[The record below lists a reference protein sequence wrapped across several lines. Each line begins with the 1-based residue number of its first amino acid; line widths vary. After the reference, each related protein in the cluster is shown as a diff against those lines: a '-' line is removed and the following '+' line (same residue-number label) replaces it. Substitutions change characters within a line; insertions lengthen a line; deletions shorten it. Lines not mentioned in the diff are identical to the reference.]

1 MRTHALAILF
11 AAPLLAQSPVS
22 PANRASSAGNSAS
35 ALPFGSPQPMR
46 YLQLHSDLPAGPLSI
61 RGLSWRQNEG
71 NGTFTGTRSLDLE
84 LLMGRGTRADI
95 AKFLFA
101 ANYPSG
107 APTVVLARRTVNFG
121 PQGLAANPAPF
132 QGMSLTL
139 DAPFVFTNG
148 TLAWEAR
155 IFGGTSSG
163 TFAAADAELAP
174 RNTSTD
180 ATFGNGC
187 TWQGNQDPMRLDT
200 TSIGIGNSTYYATFV
215 RGAPANAPLVLAF
228 GATNPNL
235 PVPGLCCNSF
245 TDLASILGFGSTAA
259 DGTFTANGNSV
270 LFLQRDLAGVT
281 LHAQA
286 FAFDASSTQPIQ
298 LLGSNG
304 ATTTF
309 AAPNAQFGTVSRI
322 YAPGDPT
329 ALVAPFGSD
338 TVGCGLVTRFDT

>member
-1 MRTHALAILF
+1 MRHHVLTILL
-11 AAPLLAQSPVS
+11 AAPLVAQSPVS
-22 PANRASSAGNSAS
+22 PANRATSAGNSAS
-35 ALPFGSPQPMR
+35 ALPFGNPQPMR
-46 YLQLHSDLPAGPLSI
+46 YLQLHSDLPPGPLAI

-71 NGTFTGTRSLDLE
+71 NGTFSGTRSIDIE
-84 LLMGRGTRADI
+84 LRMGRGVRADI

-107 APTVVLARRTVNFG
+107 APSVVLARRTVNFG
-121 PQGLAANPAPF
+121 PQGAAGNPSPF
-132 QGMSLTL
+132 QGMSVTL
-139 DAPFVFTNG
+139 DTPFTYTSG

-155 IFGGTSSG
+155 IFGGTNSG
-163 TFAAADAELAP
+163 TLAAADAELAP

-180 ATFGNGC
+180 ATFGLGC
-187 TWQGNQDPMRLDT
+187 TLQGNQDPMRLDT

-215 RGAPANAPLVLAF
+215 RSAPANAPLVLAF

-309 AAPNAQFGTVSRI
+309 AAPNGLFGSVSRI
-322 YAPGDPT
+322 YALGDPT
-329 ALVAPFGSD
+329 ALVAPYDGD
-338 TVGCGLVTRFDT
+338 MVGFGLVTRFDT